1 MEFMSVKEAAQKWG
15 ISERRVRALCESG
28 RIEGVSRCGDWV
40 WSIPKGTERPTD
52 GRTLRYMKNRNLR
65 TGAQDYSS
73 VDKIRKS
80 SRNSILT
87 DYQKASVIQE
97 SYAYSDS
104 EFTREQILEIFR
116 LKNQNLP
123 LETQVAILNMRSAL
137 STLPYEISEKS
148 VCDINKKI
156 MMAFDDKNGGK
167 YKDAAKAQE
176 SQAIFAQYRGP
187 WSILHPVARGAF
199 LFAEI
204 IRVEPFVKYNVQTA
218 FIILAS
224 ELAKAKLPPAV
235 FGLEH
240 IPELKAA
247 LASAK
252 MRGNTQALVSMILQA
267 SGTK

>member
-1 MEFMSVKEAAQKWG
+1 MEFMSVKEASRKWG

-40 WSIPKGTERPTD
+40 WGIPENTQRPAD
-52 GRTLRYMKNRNLR
+52 GRTLRYIKNRNLK
-65 TGAQDYSS
+65 TGAQDYSA

-80 SRNSILT
+80 SRNAILT

-97 SYAYSDS
+97 SFAYAEY
-104 EFTREQILEIFR
+104 ELTKEQILGVFR
-116 LKNQNLP
+116 LKNQELP

-137 STLPYEISEKS
+137 STLPIDISEKS
-148 VCDINKKI
+148 VCGINKRI
-156 MMAFDDKNGGK
+156 MMAFDEKNGGK
-167 YKDAAKAQE
+167 YRDESASQE
-176 SQAIFAQYRGP
+176 AQAIFSQYQGT

-204 IRVEPFVKYNVQTA
+204 IRVAPFEKYNVQTA
-218 FIILAS
+218 FVLLAS
-224 ELAKAKLPPAV
+224 ELAKAKLPPAI
-235 FGLEH
+235 FGIEH
-240 IPELKAA
+240 ISELKAA